1 MLGTIRISTN
11 CPRYNLYEYLGTIY
25 TFYTVQYGYDNYNF
39 GKGCNNLPKIL
50 TEKDIKN
57 VLRSIKT
64 LSESNVME
72 TIKAGGLKPVNLGNG
87 YRATLTMDV
96 LKEDRRLLHLSVS
109 KLKGHTDIDIAQKI
123 ADDIIGEGNAMIG
136 PVHLKN
142 VLHFMKVEDE
152 STMVELMKDINT
164 KL

>member
-1 MLGTIRISTN
+1 VFS
-11 CPRYNLYEYLGTIY
+11 
-25 TFYTVQYGYDNYNF
+25 

-50 TEKDIKN
+50 TEKDINN
-57 VLRSIKT
+57 VLQSIKT

-72 TIKAGGLKPVNLGNG
+72 TIKVGGLKPVNLGNG
-87 YRATLTMDV
+87 YRVTLTMDV

-136 PVHLKN
+136 PMHLKN